1 MATRQKAFSDEPFD
15 EHNDGNGVSTRYLLP
30 VGNIKISECFVNIE
44 LNNDFLIQSASYKYI
59 KISPKLIAN
68 FPREF

>member
-1 MATRQKAFSDEPFD
+1 MATRRKAFSDEPFD

-44 LNNDFLIQSASYKYI
+44 LNNDFLIQSAS
-59 KISPKLIAN
+59 
-68 FPREF
+68 